1 MNEMQGMDPK
11 TEQAPLAAEEKK
23 GGLIKNPLPG
33 PTPHEKRD
41 GLDYD
46 YEVSP
51 DKMHFD
57 IERPTRNY
65 YDIQ

>member
-1 MNEMQGMDPK
+1 MKEESRENQEQK
-11 TEQAPLAAEEKK
+11 TTTF
-23 GGLIKNPLPG
+23 IKNPLPG

-46 YEVSP
+46 YEVTE
-51 DKMHFD
+51 DMMHYD
-57 IERPTRNY
+57 IEKPSRNF